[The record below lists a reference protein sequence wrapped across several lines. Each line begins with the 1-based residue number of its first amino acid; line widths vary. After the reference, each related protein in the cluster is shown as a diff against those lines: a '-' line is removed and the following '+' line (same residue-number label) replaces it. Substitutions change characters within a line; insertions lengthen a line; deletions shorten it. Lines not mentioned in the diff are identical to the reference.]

1 MNGGAVTDFLR
12 LVTGVPDLVWS
23 GSRALAS
30 RPDTEPEAR
39 SAGVE
44 LELAAQPTA
53 FFDFAVSASVADAR
67 L

>member
-1 MNGGAVTDFLR
+1 MDVRNLQATVTAGTCSLR
-12 LVTGVPDLVWS
+12 IIFNVPD
-23 GSRALAS
+23 
-30 RPDTEPEAR
+30 AR